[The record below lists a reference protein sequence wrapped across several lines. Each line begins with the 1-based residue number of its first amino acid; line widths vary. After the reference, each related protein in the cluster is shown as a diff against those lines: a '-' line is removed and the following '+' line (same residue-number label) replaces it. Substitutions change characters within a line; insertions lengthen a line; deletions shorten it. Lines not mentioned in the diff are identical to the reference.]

1 MSLIGEFVLDT
12 PILQKAL
19 SSKPGVVAEVEDI
32 QTDESGQI
40 QLFVWVEG
48 ISTEEFSAAV
58 DDDPTV
64 TNLTPLVDVSDRRLY
79 HLEYTE
85 VGQSFSA
92 YPAVVELGAMNID
105 MRWEEDTWQIRMRFP
120 DRAALQAYYK
130 QDLEMDVARHLTAV
144 YSEDDELPGE
154 TFGLT
159 GPQRE
164 ILARALEEGYFEIPR
179 RTTLSELAEG
189 MGISAQ
195 AASVR
200 LRRAHKAFLQSA
212 LGRLDGE
219 KGQRRRSRSAD
230 DI

>member
-12 PILQKAL
+12 PILQQAL
-19 SSKPGVVAEVEDI
+19 SSKPGVVAEVELI
-32 QTDESGQI
+32 QTDESGRI
-40 QLFVWVEG
+40 QLFAWVEG
-48 ISTEEFSAAV
+48 ISTEEFADAV

-64 TNLTPLVDVSDRRLY
+64 TNLTPMVDVSDRRLY

-85 VGQSFSA
+85 YGHNFSA
-92 YPAVVELGAMNID
+92 YPAVVELGAMNLD
-105 MRWEEDTWQIRMRFP
+105 MRWEDGVWQIRMRFP

-130 QDLEMDVARHLTAV
+130 QDLDVDVARHLTAV

-159 GPQRE
+159 GPQHE
-164 ILARALEEGYFEIPR
+164 ILTRALEEGYFEVPR
-179 RTTLSELAEG
+179 RTTLSELAER

-200 LRRAHKAFLQSA
+200 LRRAHRVFVQNA
-212 LGRLDGE
+212 LDGPRE
-219 KGQRRRSRSAD
+219 EYGRRDGVD
-230 DI
+230 DPT